1 MNQICI
7 MNIKVDGKPMSIPQ
21 LTRYFEDA
29 NVYRKLRTHLMYRQV
44 YHREHLITWELHRKE
59 MYWLANGVR
68 FDNKQNMAAMLGVNY
83 HSLKSRKEHEWVY
96 AGIVFQK
103 IERLDL
109 YTEQLVDPDKRLS
122 IKERNHVLVEVKAVY
137 DEIDLNG
144 IKLVRKFIGGNLS
157 KTYAHDRGAQYLQ
170 A

>member
-21 LTRYFEDA
+21 LTRYFEDP

-59 MYWLANGVR
+59 MYWLANGER
-68 FDNKQNMAAMLGVNY
+68 FDNKIHMAAMLGVNY
-83 HSLKSRKEHEWVY
+83 HSLKSRKEQEWVY

-103 IERLDL
+103 IERYEL
-109 YTEQLVDPDKRLS
+109 YTEQVDMERQS
-122 IKERNHVLVEVKAVY
+122 SVKERNHVLVEVTPTY
-137 DEIDLNG
+137 DEIDFKG
-144 IKLVRKFIGGNLS
+144 IKLVRKFIGDNLA
-157 KTYAHDRGAQYLQ
+157 KTYAYDCGQKYLQ